1 MRTPS
6 LPSQHGLSMVE
17 LLVALAISSF
27 LLLGITQIYLDNQR
41 NSQFRQGLA
50 SNQEG
55 SRFAALLLDE
65 YLSKAGY
72 RRTPDQMIE
81 EAFPAT
87 TANSDCKAFAL
98 GSAVTSTASG
108 IGICLRYQPL
118 LSGEIDCQGDA
129 ITFNDSKPFKPAPLI
144 TLALRYTPNPA
155 GDGDLRKGVLECKS
169 LNATTPAYQELLSG
183 IADLRLEF
191 GVGKGDMLEKALG
204 GERFVKA
211 SDWTSAK
218 GPIRAVR
225 YSILLVGA
233 QGTRDG
239 ESAIYNNWQ
248 PTDSAAASR
257 LSAGD
262 KQYIYQVASGTQT
275 LRNLMP

>member
-6 LPSQHGLSMVE
+6 LPRQRGLSMVE

-65 YLSKAGY
+65 YLNKAGY

-81 EAFPAT
+81 EAFPKTA
-87 TANSDCKAFAL
+87 ANSDCKEFAL

-118 LSGEIDCQGDA
+118 ASGEIDCQGDTV
-129 ITFNDSKPFKPAPLI
+129 TFDDSKPFKPAPLI
-144 TLALRYTPNPA
+144 TLALRYTPA
-155 GDGDLRKGVLECKS
+155 SDLKKGVLECKS
-169 LNATTPAYQELLSG
+169 LNASTPAYQELLSG

-211 SDWTSAK
+211 SEWTSAK

-225 YSILLVGA
+225 YSLLLVGA

-239 ESAIYNNWQ
+239 ESAVYDNWQ
-248 PTDSAAASR
+248 PSDSAAKSR
-257 LSAGD
+257 LKAGD

-275 LRNLMP
+275 MRNLMP